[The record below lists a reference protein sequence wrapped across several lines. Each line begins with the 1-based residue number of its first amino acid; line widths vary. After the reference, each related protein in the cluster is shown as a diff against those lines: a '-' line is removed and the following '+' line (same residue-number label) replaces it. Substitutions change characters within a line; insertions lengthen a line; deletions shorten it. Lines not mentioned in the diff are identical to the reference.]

1 MIILGEGM
9 TREKLETYR
18 SKQREIRELEW
29 RLENRWK
36 SDTLIGNDVI
46 MDYRKGY
53 PMPQSVVGFDYN
65 RYEQLQ
71 DRDLHRKDKLEKEC
85 EEVEEFIDSIEKS
98 VDRRIAEMY
107 YVEGREKPT
116 QEWVA
121 KQVGY
126 ERSYISKK
134 INEILKLSHNSQK
147 SHL

>member
-1 MIILGEGM
+1 MSKGI

-46 MDYRKGY
+46 MDCRKGY
-53 PMPQSVVGFDYN
+53 PIPQSVVGFDYD

-71 DRDLHRKDKLEKEC
+71 DRDLCRKDKLKKEC
-85 EEVEEFIDSIEKS
+85 EEVEKFIDSIEKS

-134 INEILKLSHNSQK
+134 INEILKLSHNSQN